1 MTKYIIGEIFSSGRA
16 TLYKNSSDQTV
27 PKSSNQVGTIL
38 VLTNMLKLSMIPS
51 KPHPNDR
58 ACVGKSSPLKMEKI
72 IVEISEVSTK

>member
-1 MTKYIIGEIFSSGRA
+1 M
-16 TLYKNSSDQTV
+16 